1 MIPGRPPRTVLALAA
16 LVAAV
21 GCGRDSV
28 SDPSPS
34 DCGTALTLNVL
45 GGATVGVGSGERQ
58 CLTLT
63 AAGARYL
70 VVPQLATPDDPARG
84 LNEKPTPVSF
94 SLSAGLGAS
103 GPVLGMA
110 PAQPV
115 AAPRR
120 SVQQQRLDARLRSRE
135 RGFSATARQRAMP
148 GGPRPNLSVA
158 APPPVVGQ
166 RTTFQVLN
174 TLDEKEAFTTVNAT
188 AKFVGD
194 NVAVYMD
201 DAAPPALPDEE
212 LVALAR
218 TFDDKLFPAVVSNF
232 GAESD
237 IDANGVIIV
246 LLTPVVNQLVTV
258 TECQTDGFVTGF
270 FYGRDLVPSLANSN
284 KAEIFYSMVPDP
296 TGATG
301 SCAHDLATFSLT
313 VPSTFVHEF
322 QHMISYNQHVLVR
335 RGPDEEP
342 WLNEGLSHMAEEVAS
357 LLYEN
362 DPSQPRTN
370 PEQIFPDSS
379 QGFINGNFN
388 NAYEYLVAPKVSS
401 LTNFTGYGTLPERGA
416 AWLFLRWLGDQ
427 YGDGIFKR
435 MVETQNTGLANVQA
449 AAGAPFAQ
457 LHADFATAAYA
468 ANLPVEVRDG
478 LPQRYRF
485 ISRDLQRIYA
495 RLHLVAGQTYT
506 RPYPII
512 PLQLPAGTSVGGT
525 LLPGTQDWYE
535 LATNAGEALATVRFV
550 GADGQSLRSQL
561 VPQVTILR
569 LPDATP

>member
-1 MIPGRPPRTVLALAA
+1 
-16 LVAAV
+16 
-21 GCGRDSV
+21 
-28 SDPSPS
+28 
-34 DCGTALTLNVL
+34 
-45 GGATVGVGSGERQ
+45 
-58 CLTLT
+58 
-63 AAGARYL
+63 
-70 VVPQLATPDDPARG
+70 
-84 LNEKPTPVSF
+84 
-94 SLSAGLGAS
+94 
-103 GPVLGMA
+103 
-110 PAQPV
+110 
-115 AAPRR
+115 
-120 SVQQQRLDARLRSRE
+120 
-135 RGFSATARQRAMP
+135 
-148 GGPRPNLSVA
+148 
-158 APPPVVGQ
+158 
-166 RTTFQVLN
+166 
-174 TLDEKEAFTTVNAT
+174 
-188 AKFVGD
+188 
-194 NVAVYMD
+194 
-201 DAAPPALPDEE
+201 
-212 LVALAR
+212 
-218 TFDDKLFPAVVSNF
+218 
-232 GAESD
+232 
-237 IDANGVIIV
+237 
-246 LLTPVVNQLVTV
+246 
-258 TECQTDGFVTGF
+258 
-270 FYGRDLVPSLANSN
+270 
-284 KAEIFYSMVPDP
+284 
-296 TGATG
+296 
-301 SCAHDLATFSLT
+301 
-313 VPSTFVHEF
+313 
-322 QHMISYNQHVLVR
+322 MISYNQHVLVR

-416 AWLFLRWLGDQ
+416 SWLFLRWLGDQ

-435 MVETQNTGLANVQA
+435 MVETENTGLANVQA

-495 RLHLVAGQTYT
+495 RLHLVARQTYT

-535 LATNAGEALATVRFV
+535 LSTNAGEALATVRFV

-569 LPDATP
+569 LPDAAP